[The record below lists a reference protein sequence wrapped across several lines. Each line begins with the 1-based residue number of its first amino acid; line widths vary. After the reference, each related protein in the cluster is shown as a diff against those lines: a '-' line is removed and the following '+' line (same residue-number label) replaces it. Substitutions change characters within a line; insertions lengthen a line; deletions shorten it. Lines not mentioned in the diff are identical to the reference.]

1 MLYWAEGGK
10 TRKGMVRFSNSD
22 PEMIKIMMAFFR
34 KVCNAPKEK
43 FRGYI
48 HIHPHLNHK
57 KQKNI
62 GHLYL
67 KSPLVNSTKLIEK

>member
-22 PEMIKIMMAFFR
+22 PEMIKIMMAFSEKFVMCQ
-34 KVCNAPKEK
+34 KKK

-48 HIHPHLNHK
+48 HIHPFKSK
-57 KQKNI
+57 KSRKI
-62 GHLYL
+62 
-67 KSPLVNSTKLIEK
+67 LVIYI